1 MPVALDPMRLLLLQK
16 LRAANTEVQW
26 LNPGCSGALSQLIT
40 NCIPSGK
47 QHREC
52 SLPDLWSKAAR
63 QQVNL
68 RHNSTLSKAEW
79 EFLRTGATYSS
90 GPTSSSSEGSSGRG
104 AAKSSAAISASCDV
118 PPNHPLHDL
127 YRSRQQYTET
137 TGSNT
142 ALYKLPSR
150 ISTGTIPP
158 EEFHHEDH
166 VLSRFYE
173 EGVHGGLGRR
183 FRRKVP
189 LFQVCAGDRR
199 TMLGA
204 CSSNASIRSDC
215 QLQSEPCFIG

>member
-1 MPVALDPMRLLLLQK
+1 MRLLLLQK

-26 LNPGCSGALSQLIT
+26 LQPGCNGALSQLIT

-47 QHREC
+47 QHKEC
-52 SLPDLWSKAAR
+52 SLLELWSTAR

-68 RHNSTLSKAEW
+68 RHNSSLSKAEW
-79 EFLRTGATYSS
+79 EFLRTGASYSS
-90 GPTSSSSEGSSGRG
+90 GPTNSTSSSSEGSSRLG

-118 PPNHPLHDL
+118 PPDHPLHDL

-150 ISTGTIPP
+150 ISTGTIPS

-166 VLSRFYE
+166 ILSRFYE

-189 LFQVCAGDRR
+189 LFQVCAVDRP
-199 TMLGA
+199 TMLGT
-204 CSSNASIRSDC
+204 CSSNVSIC
-215 QLQSEPCFIG
+215 QQQLEHCCTAH